1 MARHTWPQLEETVVR
16 TAILTALLVV
26 LAACG
31 SSPAE
36 DVGSDPSV
44 VASPVAASPTAGAAA
59 GSQALTGVLHG
70 DPGLEGGCVWLDTP
84 DGRVEVIWPDGYQ
97 ASADPVEL
105 RDAAGDVVAGDGD
118 EVTVAAAPASDRV
131 SICQVGEIWTATTVE
146 ILGTS

>member
-1 MARHTWPQLEETVVR
+1 MR
-16 TAILTALLVV
+16 TAILTVLLVV

-36 DVGSDPSV
+36 EAASADAEPSTSV
-44 VASPVAASPTAGAAA
+44 VASPAVGTSESAAET
-59 GSQALTGVLHG
+59 LTGVLGG

-97 ASADPVEL
+97 ASADPVAL
-105 RDAAGDVVAGDGD
+105 RDAGGDVVAAAGD
-118 EVTVAAAPASDRV
+118 EVTVEATPATDRV

-146 ILGTS
+146 ILGIS